1 MGWNKDGSTIKA
13 LYLSE
18 YMVTGVVTESRVR
31 YGGEVSYHIDLIE
44 PLYVFGSVREQVIVN
59 EKQVLA
65 DFGVINEEEFYTTGS

>member
-31 YGGEVSYHIDLIE
+31 YGGTVSYHIDLVE
-44 PLYVFGSVREQVIVN
+44 PLYVFGSVRDCVIVD
-59 EKQVLA
+59 EKQVIA
-65 DFGVINEEEFYTTGS
+65 DFGILESV

>member
-31 YGGEVSYHIDLIE
+31 YGGTVSYHIDLTE
-44 PLYVFGSVREQVIVN
+44 PLYVFGSVREQVIVD
-59 EKQVLA
+59 EKQVIA
-65 DFGVINEEEFYTTGS
+65 DFGIIEVSV